1 MTTVHL
7 PAPLREMA
15 GGEAVVSA
23 SGSTLGELIESLDSQ
38 YPGLKARLV
47 EGERLRSGLA
57 VFVNGIQIPSRL
69 NARIAADADIYFSPA
84 IAGG

>member
-1 MTTVHL
+1 M
-7 PAPLREMA
+7 
-15 GGEAVVSA
+15 VSA

>member
-1 MTTVHL
+1 
-7 PAPLREMA
+7 MA

-23 SGSTLGELIESLDSQ
+23 SGTTLGELIESLENQ

-57 VFVNGIQIPSRL
+57 VFVNGIQTPPRL
-69 NARIAADADIYFSPA
+69 KTRIAADSDIYFSPA
-84 IAGG
+84 ISGG